1 MTHFNEHALEMAI
14 MELFE
19 QEGYIYT
26 DGEQVHKEQS
36 DVLLRDDLAMYLRG
50 RYADDDITPL
60 DIETIT
66 AKLSADSG
74 GSLYDNNVYTY
85 RLITEGFSIH
95 REDLTKPDL
104 YVQPIDFDNIDNN
117 IFRIVN
123 QLEIKAS
130 VSSLACMLG
139 MTLVMGLTPQGGSLT
154 SSWPF
159 CLLMLYFITVLG
171 MRAFKEV
178 RNWRRYPLG
187 TVIIHCAVFL
197 AMAAAFF
204 GSGDKVRARM
214 IVEVGKPVHTALSA
228 PEGRTV
234 VLPFMVTL
242 EEFVVKDSDEGVPQ
256 LFLSRV
262 SLTDRKGRVRNVDIK
277 VNHPARVGSWKI
289 YQVGYDRK
297 DLQKSTLEC
306 VRDGWYPI
314 IRCSLWIILAA
325 GIWMV
330 FTSGRS
336 DFCRNRRC
344 LPQDFY

>member
-1 MTHFNEHALEMAI
+1 MKWGWTRAFIRCALLIAAGTALQFMFGNINPGWTAYPVSVV
-14 MELFE
+14 LALN
-19 QEGYIYT
+19 YIYVLILLTGKSDEWKWVSQLT
-26 DGEQVHKEQS
+26 DH
-36 DVLLRDDLAMYLRG
+36 
-50 RYADDDITPL
+50 
-60 DIETIT
+60 
-66 AKLSADSG
+66 
-74 GSLYDNNVYTY
+74 
-85 RLITEGFSIH
+85 H
-95 REDLTKPDL
+95 
-104 YVQPIDFDNIDNN
+104 
-117 IFRIVN
+117 
-123 QLEIKAS
+123 AS

-139 MTLVMGLTPQGGSLT
+139 MTLVMGLTPQGRSLT

-178 RNWRRYPLG
+178 RNWRRYPIG
-187 TVIIHCAVFL
+187 AVIIHCAVFL
-197 AMAAAFF
+197 AMSAAFF

-214 IVEVGKPVHTALSA
+214 IAEVGKPVHTALSA

-242 EEFVVKDSDEGVPQ
+242 EEFVVEDSDEGVPQ

-330 FTSGRS
+330 FTSGHRKKKEES
-336 DFCRNRRC
+336 R
-344 LPQDFY
+344 